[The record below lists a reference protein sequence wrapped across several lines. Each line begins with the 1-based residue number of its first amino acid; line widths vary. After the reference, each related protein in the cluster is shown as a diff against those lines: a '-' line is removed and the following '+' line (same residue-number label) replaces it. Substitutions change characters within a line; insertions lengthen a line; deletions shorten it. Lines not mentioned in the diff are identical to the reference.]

1 MRLSNDENPSV
12 ISLATPHERTRSQI
26 NHNEITI
33 SRSQRREDADKIYLK
48 KFVKVVQLKRL
59 LPNEATIL
67 SYSLFFSIGEKLGT
81 RYISHLNK
89 NPPNLYRIF
98 FSVFRNFLTDEF

>member
-33 SRSQRREDADKIYLK
+33 SRSQRREDADKTVSKLCYLRQK
-48 KFVKVVQLKRL
+48 GHRGCSGITRKWRDVDASWKIRKSC
-59 LPNEATIL
+59 ATKAIVAKSTDNAFAL
-67 SYSLFFSIGEKLGT
+67 NKFFSMKKI
-81 RYISHLNK
+81 
-89 NPPNLYRIF
+89 
-98 FSVFRNFLTDEF
+98 

>member
-1 MRLSNDENPSV
+1 MLTKRSRSSV
-12 ISLATPHERTRSQI
+12 ILDKRATEVAAILQGS
-26 NHNEITI
+26 
-33 SRSQRREDADKIYLK
+33 DKIYLK